1 VQTMDEWFW
10 LVVWIFLLTA
20 LLALLVYVVAK
31 VVERRNPPVGNFLEI
46 DGTRL
51 HYIERGTGLPVV
63 FLHGN
68 ATMLQDFLLSEA
80 FASAA
85 KQNRA
90 IAFDRPGF
98 GYSTRP
104 RARTWTAS
112 EQADVIA
119 EALRRLNLGPVA
131 LVGHSW
137 GTLVAVAVAERHPAL
152 VRSVVLLS
160 GYYYPTPRFDA
171 ALASVGAMPL
181 IGDILRYT
189 FIPVVGLLMLPI
201 TLRIMFAPCPLPD
214 RFGRKFPRLMMLR
227 PWQLRASL
235 GDGAVM
241 LQSAAGLQRRYQA
254 VQVPTFITAGG
265 EDRVVDPS
273 QSNKLH
279 QDIRGSELHVLPA
292 VGHMVQHSA
301 PDEVAAIVRR
311 SIETVGPAVQAGGT
325 HLGATEG
332 DTTR

>member
-1 VQTMDEWFW
+1 MAV
-10 LVVWIFLLTA
+10 
-20 LLALLVYVVAK
+20 LALLVYVVSKA
-31 VVERRNPPVGNFLEI
+31 VERRNPPIGKFLEI
-46 DGTRL
+46 EGSRL
-51 HYIERGTGLPVV
+51 HYFERGTGLPVV

-90 IAFDRPGF
+90 IAIDRPGF

-104 RARTWTAS
+104 RARAWTAS

-119 EALRRLNLGPVA
+119 EALRRLNLASVA

-137 GTLVAVAVAERHPAL
+137 GTLVAVALAQRHPAL
-152 VRSVVLLS
+152 VRSLVLLS

-171 ALASVGAMPL
+171 ALAVVGAMPV

-189 FIPVVGLLMLPI
+189 LTPVVGLLALPI
-201 TLRIMFAPCPLPD
+201 TLRVMFAPGPMPE
-214 RFGRKFPRLMMLR
+214 RFGREFPRLMMLR

-241 LQSAAGLQRRYQA
+241 LRSATELQGGYRA
-254 VQVPTFITAGG
+254 LQVPTFIAAGG
-265 EDRVVDPS
+265 DDRIVKPS
-273 QSNKLH
+273 QSDKLH
-279 QDIRGSELHVLPA
+279 QDVRGSDLQIFRG

-301 PDEVAAIVRR
+301 TDQVAAVVHR
-311 SIETVGPAVQAGGT
+311 SIGRIGHAVP
-325 HLGATEG
+325 H
-332 DTTR
+332 